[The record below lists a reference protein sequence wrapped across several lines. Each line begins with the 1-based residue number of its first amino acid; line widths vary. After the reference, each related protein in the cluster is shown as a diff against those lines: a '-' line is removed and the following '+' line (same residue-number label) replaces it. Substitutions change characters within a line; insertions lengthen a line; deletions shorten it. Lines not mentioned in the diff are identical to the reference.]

1 MQDSYVRVLAH
12 KAPIDSLEM
21 QACNSIAPV
30 PPNASDLEGNWIN
43 QAGAP
48 LIELEAR
55 TSKLAAAAP
64 QFLHMLNVI

>member
-1 MQDSYVRVLAH
+1 MCL
-12 KAPIDSLEM
+12 LFF
-21 QACNSIAPV
+21 V
-30 PPNASDLEGNWIN
+30 PPSRQVPNASDLEGNWIN